1 MSVEYLKI
9 LEKALEG
16 IELTEEENRLVEWI
30 AGWDLWTVQQFR
42 QIIKKCRE
50 SDNQH
55 LEEKNMIDI
64 YVDDVRLKEIQY
76 KEKQVLKFVN
86 AEKDESVMMVV
97 TNDELVNMYDRIKMR
112 CETLNL
118 IPIINS
124 QN

>member
-1 MSVEYLKI
+1 
-9 LEKALEG
+9 
-16 IELTEEENRLVEWI
+16 
-30 AGWDLWTVQQFR
+30 
-42 QIIKKCRE
+42 
-50 SDNQH
+50 
-55 LEEKNMIDI
+55 MIDI

-124 QN
+124 

>member
-50 SDNQH
+50 SDNQDFKGTKKEPYGSARRFH
-55 LEEKNMIDI
+55 QRVWNFNHTR
-64 YVDDVRLKEIQY
+64 VCWRLCVPCYLIQ
-76 KEKQVLKFVN
+76 L
-86 AEKDESVMMVV
+86 
-97 TNDELVNMYDRIKMR
+97 
-112 CETLNL
+112 
-118 IPIINS
+118 
-124 QN
+124 